1 MELSLENILNEVD
14 KIPGGLAKGKTLDD
28 IAKKHNVDKNEL
40 KKQLDKGIKV
50 EAEHTTDKA
59 AAKEIVMDHLFEDP
73 KYYDKLSKI
82 DEGTCGYNADVKT
95 GKEFKT
101 PGGIKMRKDPY
112 GLSAFAIELVKEF
125 NNDVNEVG
133 ELTATPY
140 NYFKRT
146 DDLELDGDEL
156 FGTVVYDFSAD
167 DIFYDVIFEYD
178 YDSELGKNIV
188 KVDFTANESYE
199 MTNTNEPYKIMATI
213 FSIIKKEL
221 ARDIVKNNLDIL
233 LYTPAETKTKGGEAV
248 RLRGINQRNELY
260 KAFFKKNIPHVKME
274 ETPNETRFY
283 LKENQLNEA
292 VRCKALYNTP
302 QNELVPYIKS
312 LTQFMDENLELRP
325 LPKVK
330 FVDDE
335 ANASKVLGKTAYYDP
350 QNCAITLY
358 ITDRHPKD
366 ILRSFAHEM
375 IHHMQNMQGRL
386 GNIGTQ
392 NVNQDDNLKGLE
404 EEAYQLGNILLRSW
418 ENSQDQLDEIKL
430 QPKSTGV
437 GSRLKVNFKLD
448 PSYFFYPK
456 DIKSINDVNERH
468 FGGWV
473 SSKDLPKMQGMLH
486 RDDSSMA
493 ILTIILTN
501 TNTPY
506 EHLEAWKDKLDNLKI
521 PYTDKILTQGRNFGI
536 TGIDINKY
544 IILNIEQ
551 PTNEIKLQ
559 PKNTGVA
566 GALTPEEKEWISNE
580 IYNIDIYY
588 PSNNTDP
595 DTPLEYTFINKEWIE
610 DNIERE
616 YMTFKDL
623 EIFNS
628 IHRKLKNR
636 IYTFNWGHDP
646 NIEKYPEDYD
656 LRDAVV
662 RSDYDNNNPE
672 LTITISDR
680 PDGSRGSEYGA
691 FDKDT
696 GEYLKYSDLDKIG
709 KVNEIKIQ
717 PGSTG
722 TSATPLTPEEKEWIK
737 KQVADFEVSDTP
749 QNPDEPLIYP
759 LINKNWIIYKFMT
772 PKDLELHDSIHDSIY
787 RKLKNKV
794 YTLNR
799 GYDNQVNNYPQLRNT
814 VIKANT
820 ERGNLDIILSDA
832 DDNDKYFG
840 AFDKTTG
847 EYIKYSGLN
856 EIKIQPKKT
865 GVKGKINLEF
875 FPKEPK
881 IKSYSDILNFLSIS
895 PKNFIPGIIKLKDFP
910 LMFAEIFTNSEGEI
924 SMDLEAPSNHPERYD
939 IWVQRLKDLGIPFKI
954 NHPYIDDIN
963 VEKNFNIEVNPIS

>member
-1 MELSLENILNEVD
+1 MELSLENLLNELNKV
-14 KIPGGLAKGKTLDD
+14 PGGLAKNKTLDD
-28 IAKKHNVDKNEL
+28 IAAKHGVEKDKLE
-40 KKQLDKGIKV
+40 KQLEKGIKV

-59 AAKEIVMDHLFEDP
+59 IAKEIAMDHLFEDP

-133 ELTATPY
+133 ELSSTPY
-140 NYFKRT
+140 NYVKRL

-156 FGTVVYDFSAD
+156 FGTIVYDFSAG

-178 YDSELGKNIV
+178 YDNELDKNIV

-199 MTNTNEPYKIMATI
+199 MTNANEPYKIMATI

-221 ARDIVKNNLDIL
+221 AKDIVKNNLDIL
-233 LYTPAETKTKGGEAV
+233 LYTPAETKTKGSEAV

-292 VRCKALYNTP
+292 VRCKALHNTP
-302 QNELVPYIKS
+302 QNELIPFIKS
-312 LTQFMDENLELRP
+312 LTQFMDSDIEIRP

-392 NVNQDDNLKGLE
+392 NVNQDDNLKELE

-430 QPKSTGV
+430 QPKNTGV
-437 GSRLKVNFKLD
+437 GSKLKVNFKLD

-468 FGGWV
+468 FGGWI
-473 SSKDLPKMQGMLH
+473 SSKDLPKMQGILH
-486 RDDSSMA
+486 RDDSSIV

-501 TNTPY
+501 TDTPY
-506 EHLEAWKDKLDNLKI
+506 EYLEAWKNKLDNLNI
-521 PYTDKILTQGRNFGI
+521 PYIDKILTQGRNFGI
-536 TGIDINKY
+536 TGIDVNKY
-544 IILNIEQ
+544 ITLNIEQ
-551 PTNEIKLQ
+551 STNEIKVQ

-566 GALTPEEKEWISNE
+566 GALTSEEKEWVGNQVYTVDRFYSS
-580 IYNIDIYY
+580 D
-588 PSNNTDP
+588 NTDLDS
-595 DTPLEYTFINKEWIE
+595 DTPLEYVFVNRKEIE
-610 DNIERE
+610 DDIEKE
-616 YMTFKDL
+616 YRTSKDL
-623 EIFNS
+623 ELFDS
-628 IHRKLKNR
+628 IYRKLKNR

-646 NIEKYPEDYD
+646 NIKKYPEDYD

-662 RSDYDNNNPE
+662 RSEYNNNNPE

-680 PDGSRGSEYGA
+680 LDGSYGSEYGA

-709 KVNEIKIQ
+709 KVDEIK
-717 PGSTG
+717 
-722 TSATPLTPEEKEWIK
+722 
-737 KQVADFEVSDTP
+737 V
-749 QNPDEPLIYP
+749 
-759 LINKNWIIYKFMT
+759 
-772 PKDLELHDSIHDSIY
+772 
-787 RKLKNKV
+787 
-794 YTLNR
+794 
-799 GYDNQVNNYPQLRNT
+799 
-814 VIKANT
+814 
-820 ERGNLDIILSDA
+820 
-832 DDNDKYFG
+832 
-840 AFDKTTG
+840 
-847 EYIKYSGLN
+847 
-856 EIKIQPKKT
+856 QPKKT
-865 GVKGKINLEF
+865 GIKGKINLEF
-875 FPKEPK
+875 FPNDLK
-881 IKSYSDILNFLSIS
+881 IKSYSDIYDFLKLS
-895 PKNFIPGIIKLKDFP
+895 PKNFLPGIIKLKNFP
-910 LMFAEIFTNSEGEI
+910 LMFTEIFTNNEGEI
-924 SMDLEAPSNHPERYD
+924 SMDLEANSNYPERYD
-939 IWVQRLKDLGIPFKI
+939 IWVQRLKDLGIPFKM
-954 NHPYIDDIN
+954 NHPYIEDIN
-963 VEKNFNIEVNPIS
+963 IEKNFNIEVNPIS

>member
-1 MELSLENILNEVD
+1 MELSLENLLNELNKV
-14 KIPGGLAKGKTLDD
+14 PGGLAKNKTLDD
-28 IAKKHNVDKNEL
+28 IAAKHGVEKDKLE
-40 KKQLDKGIKV
+40 KQLEKGIKV

-59 AAKEIVMDHLFEDP
+59 IAKEIAMDHLFEDP

-133 ELTATPY
+133 ELSSTPY
-140 NYFKRT
+140 NYVKRL

-156 FGTVVYDFSAD
+156 FGTIVYDFSAG

-178 YDSELGKNIV
+178 YDNELDKNIV

-199 MTNTNEPYKIMATI
+199 MTNVNEPYKIMATI

-221 ARDIVKNNLDIL
+221 AKDIVKNNLDIL
-233 LYTPAETKTKGGEAV
+233 LYTPAETKTKGSEAV

-292 VRCKALYNTP
+292 VRCKALHNTP
-302 QNELVPYIKS
+302 QNELIPFIKS
-312 LTQFMDENLELRP
+312 LTQFMDSDIEIRP

-430 QPKSTGV
+430 QPKNTGV
-437 GSRLKVNFKLD
+437 GSKLKVTFTLD

-468 FGGWV
+468 FGGWI
-473 SSKDLPKMQGMLH
+473 SSKDLPKMQGILH
-486 RDDSSMA
+486 RDDSSIV

-501 TNTPY
+501 TDTPY
-506 EHLEAWKDKLDNLKI
+506 EYLEAWKNKLDNLNI
-521 PYTDKILTQGRNFGI
+521 PYIDKILTQGRNFGI
-536 TGIDINKY
+536 TGIDVNKY
-544 IILNIEQ
+544 ITLNIEQ
-551 PTNEIKLQ
+551 STNEIKVQ

-566 GALTPEEKEWISNE
+566 GALTSEEKEWVGNQVYTVDRFYSS
-580 IYNIDIYY
+580 D
-588 PSNNTDP
+588 NTDLDS
-595 DTPLEYTFINKEWIE
+595 DTPLEYVFVNRKEIE
-610 DNIERE
+610 DDIEKE
-616 YMTFKDL
+616 YRTSKDL
-623 EIFNS
+623 ELFDS
-628 IHRKLKNR
+628 IYRKLKNR

-646 NIEKYPEDYD
+646 NIKKYPEDYD

-662 RSDYDNNNPE
+662 RSEYNNNNPE

-680 PDGSRGSEYGA
+680 LDGSYGSEYGA

-709 KVNEIKIQ
+709 KVDEIK
-717 PGSTG
+717 
-722 TSATPLTPEEKEWIK
+722 
-737 KQVADFEVSDTP
+737 V
-749 QNPDEPLIYP
+749 
-759 LINKNWIIYKFMT
+759 
-772 PKDLELHDSIHDSIY
+772 
-787 RKLKNKV
+787 
-794 YTLNR
+794 
-799 GYDNQVNNYPQLRNT
+799 
-814 VIKANT
+814 
-820 ERGNLDIILSDA
+820 
-832 DDNDKYFG
+832 
-840 AFDKTTG
+840 
-847 EYIKYSGLN
+847 
-856 EIKIQPKKT
+856 QPKKT
-865 GVKGKINLEF
+865 GIKGKINLEF
-875 FPKEPK
+875 FPNDLK
-881 IKSYSDILNFLSIS
+881 IKSYSDIYDFLKLS
-895 PKNFIPGIIKLKDFP
+895 PKNFLPGIIKLKNFP
-910 LMFAEIFTNSEGEI
+910 LMFTEIFTNNEGEI
-924 SMDLEAPSNHPERYD
+924 SMDLEANSNYPERYD
-939 IWVQRLKDLGIPFKI
+939 IWVQRLKDLGIPFKM
-954 NHPYIDDIN
+954 NHPYIEDIN
-963 VEKNFNIEVNPIS
+963 IEKNFNIEVNPIS

>member
-1 MELSLENILNEVD
+1 MELSLENLLNELNKV
-14 KIPGGLAKGKTLDD
+14 PGGLAKNKTLDD
-28 IAKKHNVDKNEL
+28 IAAKHGVEKDKLE
-40 KKQLDKGIKV
+40 KQLEKGIKV

-59 AAKEIVMDHLFEDP
+59 IAKEIAMDHLFEDP

-133 ELTATPY
+133 ELSSTPY
-140 NYFKRT
+140 DYVKRS

-156 FGTVVYDFSAD
+156 FGTIVYDFSAG

-178 YDSELGKNIV
+178 YDNELDKNIV
-188 KVDFTANESYE
+188 KVDFTADESYE
-199 MTNTNEPYKIMATI
+199 MTNANEPYKIMATI

-221 ARDIVKNNLDIL
+221 AKDIVKNNLDIL

-292 VRCKALYNTP
+292 VRCKALHNTP
-302 QNELVPYIKS
+302 QNELIPYIKS
-312 LTQFMDENLELRP
+312 LTQFMDSDIEIRP

-335 ANASKVLGKTAYYDP
+335 SNASKVLGKTAYYDP

-430 QPKSTGV
+430 QPKNTGV
-437 GSRLKVNFKLD
+437 GSKLKVNFKLD

-468 FGGWV
+468 FGGWI
-473 SSKDLPKMQGMLH
+473 SSKDLPKMQGILH
-486 RDDSSMA
+486 RDDSSIV

-501 TNTPY
+501 TDTPY
-506 EHLEAWKDKLDNLKI
+506 EYLEAWKNKLDNLNI
-521 PYTDKILTQGRNFGI
+521 PYIDKILTQGRNFGI
-536 TGIDINKY
+536 TDIDVNKY
-544 IILNIEQ
+544 ITLNIEQ
-551 PTNEIKLQ
+551 STNEIKVQ

-566 GALTPEEKEWISNE
+566 GALTSEEKEWVGNQVYTVDRFYSS
-580 IYNIDIYY
+580 D
-588 PSNNTDP
+588 NTDLDS
-595 DTPLEYTFINKEWIE
+595 DTPLEYVFVNRKEIE
-610 DNIERE
+610 DDIEKE
-616 YMTFKDL
+616 YRTSKDL
-623 EIFNS
+623 ELFDS
-628 IHRKLKNR
+628 IYRKLKNR

-646 NIEKYPEDYD
+646 NIKKYPEDYD

-662 RSDYDNNNPE
+662 RSEYNNNNPE

-680 PDGSRGSEYGA
+680 LDGSYGSEYGA

-696 GEYLKYSDLDKIG
+696 GEYLQYSDLDKIG
-709 KVNEIKIQ
+709 KVDEIK
-717 PGSTG
+717 
-722 TSATPLTPEEKEWIK
+722 
-737 KQVADFEVSDTP
+737 V
-749 QNPDEPLIYP
+749 
-759 LINKNWIIYKFMT
+759 
-772 PKDLELHDSIHDSIY
+772 
-787 RKLKNKV
+787 
-794 YTLNR
+794 
-799 GYDNQVNNYPQLRNT
+799 
-814 VIKANT
+814 
-820 ERGNLDIILSDA
+820 
-832 DDNDKYFG
+832 
-840 AFDKTTG
+840 
-847 EYIKYSGLN
+847 
-856 EIKIQPKKT
+856 QPKKT
-865 GVKGKINLEF
+865 GIKGKINLEF
-875 FPKEPK
+875 FPNDLK
-881 IKSYSDILNFLSIS
+881 IKSYSDIYDFLKLS
-895 PKNFIPGIIKLKDFP
+895 PKNFLPGIIKLKNFP
-910 LMFAEIFTNSEGEI
+910 LMFTEIFTNNEGEI
-924 SMDLEAPSNHPERYD
+924 SMDLEANSNYPERYD
-939 IWVQRLKDLGIPFKI
+939 IWVQRLKDLGIPFKM
-954 NHPYIDDIN
+954 NHPYIEDVNI
-963 VEKNFNIEVNPIS
+963 EKNFNIEVNPIS

>member
-28 IAKKHNVDKNEL
+28 IAKKHNVEKDEL
-40 KKQLDKGIKV
+40 KKQLEKGIKV

-59 AAKEIVMDHLFEDP
+59 AAKEIAMDHLFEDP

-101 PGGIKMRKDPY
+101 PGGIKMKKDPY

-133 ELTATPY
+133 ELSSTPY
-140 NYFKRT
+140 DYVKRS
-146 DDLELDGDEL
+146 DDLELDGNEL
-156 FGTVVYDFSAD
+156 FGTVVYDFSAGSV
-167 DIFYDVIFEYD
+167 FYDVIFEYD

-188 KVDFTANESYE
+188 KVDFTADESYE

-221 ARDIVKNNLDIL
+221 ANNIVKDNLDIL

-292 VRCKALYNTP
+292 VRCKALHNTP
-302 QNELVPYIKS
+302 QNELIPYIKS
-312 LTQFMDENLELRP
+312 LTQFMDSDIEIRP

-335 ANASKVLGKTAYYDP
+335 SNASKVLGKTAYYDP

-430 QPKSTGV
+430 QPKNTGV
-437 GSRLKVNFKLD
+437 GSKLKVNFKLD
-448 PSYFFYPK
+448 PSYFKYSK
-456 DIKSINDVNERH
+456 DINSLDDVDEKM

-473 SSKDLPKMQGMLH
+473 TSKDLPEIQGMLY
-486 RDDSSMA
+486 RDKSSN
-493 ILTIILTN
+493 IIINIVTDLDDN
-501 TNTPY
+501 KNIKV
-506 EHLEAWKDKLDNLKI
+506 WKDKLTKLEIPHTDKHFNSKNHGLKI
-521 PYTDKILTQGRNFGI
+521 YGI
-536 TGIDINKY
+536 SDINVNKY
-544 IILNIEQ
+544 IDLKFEQ
-551 PTNEIKLQ
+551 PTNEIKVQ
-559 PKNTGVA
+559 PKNTGIINT
-566 GALTPEEKEWISNE
+566 LTSEEKKWIDRE
-580 IYNIDIYY
+580 LW
-588 PSNNTDP
+588 NTDRDHYRDRHPSAEDP
-595 DTPLEYTFINKEWIE
+595 DVPLDHILADGPSIDVDIMDDYRDPKE
-610 DNIERE
+610 
-616 YMTFKDL
+616 L

-628 IHRKLKNR
+628 IHRKLKNKV
-636 IYTFNWGHDP
+636 YTFNYKNDSKMK
-646 NIEKYPEDYD
+646 KYPEDYD
-656 LRDAVV
+656 LRDTVV
-662 RSDYDNNNPE
+662 GAEYD
-672 LTITISDR
+672 
-680 PDGSRGSEYGA
+680 DGIPVLYVLYSGFPFGEPSNTYGA

-709 KVNEIKIQ
+709 KVDEIK
-717 PGSTG
+717 
-722 TSATPLTPEEKEWIK
+722 
-737 KQVADFEVSDTP
+737 V
-749 QNPDEPLIYP
+749 
-759 LINKNWIIYKFMT
+759 
-772 PKDLELHDSIHDSIY
+772 
-787 RKLKNKV
+787 
-794 YTLNR
+794 
-799 GYDNQVNNYPQLRNT
+799 
-814 VIKANT
+814 
-820 ERGNLDIILSDA
+820 
-832 DDNDKYFG
+832 
-840 AFDKTTG
+840 
-847 EYIKYSGLN
+847 
-856 EIKIQPKKT
+856 QPKKT
-865 GVKGKINLEF
+865 GIKGKINLEF
-875 FPKEPK
+875 FPNDLK
-881 IKSYSDILNFLSIS
+881 IKSYSDILNFLSTA
-895 PKNFIPGIIKLKDFP
+895 PKSFIPGVIKLKDFP
-910 LMFAEIFTNSEGEI
+910 LMFAEIFINSKGEI
-924 SMDLEAPSNHPERYD
+924 SMDLEANSNHPERYD
-939 IWVQRLKDLGIPFKI
+939 IWVQRLKDLGIPFNM
-954 NHPYIDDIN
+954 NHPYIDNIN

>member
-1 MELSLENILNEVD
+1 MELSLENLLNELNKV
-14 KIPGGLAKGKTLDD
+14 PGGLAKNKTLDD
-28 IAKKHNVDKNEL
+28 IAAKHGVEKDKLE
-40 KKQLDKGIKV
+40 KQLEKGIKV

-59 AAKEIVMDHLFEDP
+59 IAKEIAMDHLFEDP

-133 ELTATPY
+133 ELSSTPY
-140 NYFKRT
+140 DYVKRS

-156 FGTVVYDFSAD
+156 FGTIVYDFSAG

-178 YDSELGKNIV
+178 YDNELDKNIV
-188 KVDFTANESYE
+188 KVDFTADESYE
-199 MTNTNEPYKIMATI
+199 MTNANEPYKIMATI

-221 ARDIVKNNLDIL
+221 AKDIVKNNLDIL

-292 VRCKALYNTP
+292 VRCKALHNTP
-302 QNELVPYIKS
+302 QNELIPYIKS
-312 LTQFMDENLELRP
+312 LTQFMDSDIEIRP

-335 ANASKVLGKTAYYDP
+335 SNASKVLGKTAYYDP

-430 QPKSTGV
+430 QPKNTGV
-437 GSRLKVNFKLD
+437 GSKLKVNFKLD

-468 FGGWV
+468 FGGWI
-473 SSKDLPKMQGMLH
+473 SSKDLPKMQGILH
-486 RDDSSMA
+486 RDDSSIV

-501 TNTPY
+501 TDTPY
-506 EHLEAWKDKLDNLKI
+506 EYLEAWKNKLDNLNI
-521 PYTDKILTQGRNFGI
+521 PYIDKILTQGRNFGI
-536 TGIDINKY
+536 TGIDVNKY
-544 IILNIEQ
+544 ITLNIEQ
-551 PTNEIKLQ
+551 STNEIKVQ

-566 GALTPEEKEWISNE
+566 GALTSEEKEWVGNQVYTVDRFYSS
-580 IYNIDIYY
+580 D
-588 PSNNTDP
+588 NTDLDS
-595 DTPLEYTFINKEWIE
+595 DTPLEYVFVNRKEIE
-610 DNIERE
+610 DEIQGE
-616 YMTFKDL
+616 YRTSKDL
-623 EIFNS
+623 ELFDS

-636 IYTFNWGHDP
+636 IYTFNHGHDP
-646 NIEKYPEDYD
+646 NIKKYPEDYD

-662 RSDYDNNNPE
+662 RSEYNNNNPE

-680 PDGSRGSEYGA
+680 LDGSYGSEYGA

-696 GEYLKYSDLDKIG
+696 GEYLQYSDLDKIG
-709 KVNEIKIQ
+709 KVDEIK
-717 PGSTG
+717 
-722 TSATPLTPEEKEWIK
+722 
-737 KQVADFEVSDTP
+737 V
-749 QNPDEPLIYP
+749 
-759 LINKNWIIYKFMT
+759 
-772 PKDLELHDSIHDSIY
+772 
-787 RKLKNKV
+787 
-794 YTLNR
+794 
-799 GYDNQVNNYPQLRNT
+799 
-814 VIKANT
+814 
-820 ERGNLDIILSDA
+820 
-832 DDNDKYFG
+832 
-840 AFDKTTG
+840 
-847 EYIKYSGLN
+847 
-856 EIKIQPKKT
+856 QPKKT
-865 GVKGKINLEF
+865 GIKGKINLEF
-875 FPKEPK
+875 FPNDLK
-881 IKSYSDILNFLSIS
+881 IKSYSDIYDFLKLS
-895 PKNFIPGIIKLKDFP
+895 PKNFLPGIIKLKNFP
-910 LMFAEIFTNSEGEI
+910 LMFTEIFTNNEGEI
-924 SMDLEAPSNHPERYD
+924 SMDLEANSNYPERYD
-939 IWVQRLKDLGIPFKI
+939 IWVQRLKDLGIPFKM
-954 NHPYIDDIN
+954 NHPYIEDVNI
-963 VEKNFNIEVNPIS
+963 EKNFNIEVNPIS

>member
-1 MELSLENILNEVD
+1 MELSLENLLNELNKV
-14 KIPGGLAKGKTLDD
+14 PGGLAKNKTLDD
-28 IAKKHNVDKNEL
+28 IAAKHGVEKDKLE
-40 KKQLDKGIKV
+40 KQLEKGIKV

-59 AAKEIVMDHLFEDP
+59 IAKEIAMDHLFEDP

-133 ELTATPY
+133 ELSSTPY
-140 NYFKRT
+140 NYVKRL

-156 FGTVVYDFSAD
+156 FGTIVYDFSAG

-178 YDSELGKNIV
+178 YDNELDKNIV

-199 MTNTNEPYKIMATI
+199 MTNVNEPYKIMATI

-221 ARDIVKNNLDIL
+221 AKDIVKNNLDIL

-292 VRCKALYNTP
+292 VRCKALHNTP
-302 QNELVPYIKS
+302 QNELIPYIKS
-312 LTQFMDENLELRP
+312 LTQFMDSDIEIRP

-430 QPKSTGV
+430 QPKNTGV
-437 GSRLKVNFKLD
+437 GSKLKVTFTLD

-468 FGGWV
+468 FGGWI
-473 SSKDLPKMQGMLH
+473 SSKDLPKMQGILH
-486 RDDSSMA
+486 RDDSSIV

-501 TNTPY
+501 TDTPY
-506 EHLEAWKDKLDNLKI
+506 EYLEAWKNKLDNLNI
-521 PYTDKILTQGRNFGI
+521 PYIDKILTQGRNFGI
-536 TGIDINKY
+536 TGIDVNKY
-544 IILNIEQ
+544 ITLNIEQ
-551 PTNEIKLQ
+551 STNEIKVQ

-566 GALTPEEKEWISNE
+566 GALTSEEKEWVGNQVYTVDRFYSS
-580 IYNIDIYY
+580 D
-588 PSNNTDP
+588 NTDLDS
-595 DTPLEYTFINKEWIE
+595 DTPLEYVFVNRKEIE
-610 DNIERE
+610 DDIEKE
-616 YMTFKDL
+616 YRTSKDL
-623 EIFNS
+623 ELFDS
-628 IHRKLKNR
+628 IYRKLKNR

-646 NIEKYPEDYD
+646 NIKKYPEDYD

-662 RSDYDNNNPE
+662 RSEYNNNNPE

-680 PDGSRGSEYGA
+680 LDGSYGSEYGA

-709 KVNEIKIQ
+709 KVDEIK
-717 PGSTG
+717 
-722 TSATPLTPEEKEWIK
+722 
-737 KQVADFEVSDTP
+737 V
-749 QNPDEPLIYP
+749 
-759 LINKNWIIYKFMT
+759 
-772 PKDLELHDSIHDSIY
+772 
-787 RKLKNKV
+787 
-794 YTLNR
+794 
-799 GYDNQVNNYPQLRNT
+799 
-814 VIKANT
+814 
-820 ERGNLDIILSDA
+820 
-832 DDNDKYFG
+832 
-840 AFDKTTG
+840 
-847 EYIKYSGLN
+847 
-856 EIKIQPKKT
+856 QPKKT
-865 GVKGKINLEF
+865 GIKGKINLEF
-875 FPKEPK
+875 FPNDLK
-881 IKSYSDILNFLSIS
+881 IKSYSDIYDFLKLS
-895 PKNFIPGIIKLKDFP
+895 PKNFLPGIIKLKNFP
-910 LMFAEIFTNSEGEI
+910 LMFTEIFTNNEGEI
-924 SMDLEAPSNHPERYD
+924 SMDLEANSNYPERYD
-939 IWVQRLKDLGIPFKI
+939 IWVQRLKDLGIPFKM
-954 NHPYIDDIN
+954 NHPYIEDIN
-963 VEKNFNIEVNPIS
+963 IEKNFNIEVNPIS

>member
-28 IAKKHNVDKNEL
+28 IAKKHNVEKDEL
-40 KKQLDKGIKV
+40 EKQLEKGIKV

-59 AAKEIVMDHLFEDP
+59 AAKEIAMDHLFEDP

-101 PGGIKMRKDPY
+101 PGGIKMKKDPY

-133 ELTATPY
+133 ELSSTPY
-140 NYFKRT
+140 DYVKRS
-146 DDLELDGDEL
+146 DDLELDGNEL
-156 FGTVVYDFSAD
+156 FGTVVYDFSAGSV
-167 DIFYDVIFEYD
+167 FYDVIFEYD

-221 ARDIVKNNLDIL
+221 ANNIVKDNLDIL

-292 VRCKALYNTP
+292 VRCKALHNTP
-302 QNELVPYIKS
+302 QNELIPFIKS
-312 LTQFMDENLELRP
+312 LTQFMDSDIEIRP

-335 ANASKVLGKTAYYDP
+335 SNASKVLGKTAYYDP

-386 GNIGTQ
+386 GNISTQ

-430 QPKSTGV
+430 QPKNTGV
-437 GSRLKVNFKLD
+437 GSKLKVNFKLD

-473 SSKDLPKMQGMLH
+473 SSKDLPKMQGMLY

-493 ILTIILTN
+493 ILTIILTD

-506 EHLEAWKDKLDNLKI
+506 EHLEAWKNKLDNLNI

-536 TGIDINKY
+536 TGIDVNKY

-551 PTNEIKLQ
+551 STNEIKVQ

-566 GALTPEEKEWISNE
+566 GALTSEEKEWIGNQVYTVDRFYSS
-580 IYNIDIYY
+580 D
-588 PSNNTDP
+588 NTDLDS
-595 DTPLEYTFINKEWIE
+595 DTPLEYVFVTRKEIE
-610 DNIERE
+610 DEIEGE
-616 YMTFKDL
+616 YRTPKDL
-623 EIFNS
+623 ELFDS
-628 IHRKLKNR
+628 IHRKLKNK
-636 IYTFNWGHDP
+636 IYTFNHGHDP
-646 NIEKYPEDYD
+646 NIKKYPEDYD

-662 RSDYDNNNPE
+662 RAEYSNNNPE

-680 PDGSRGSEYGA
+680 LDGSYGSEYGA

-696 GEYLKYSDLDKIG
+696 GEYLQYSDLDKIG
-709 KVNEIKIQ
+709 KVDEIK
-717 PGSTG
+717 
-722 TSATPLTPEEKEWIK
+722 
-737 KQVADFEVSDTP
+737 V
-749 QNPDEPLIYP
+749 
-759 LINKNWIIYKFMT
+759 
-772 PKDLELHDSIHDSIY
+772 
-787 RKLKNKV
+787 
-794 YTLNR
+794 
-799 GYDNQVNNYPQLRNT
+799 
-814 VIKANT
+814 
-820 ERGNLDIILSDA
+820 
-832 DDNDKYFG
+832 
-840 AFDKTTG
+840 
-847 EYIKYSGLN
+847 
-856 EIKIQPKKT
+856 QPKKT
-865 GVKGKINLEF
+865 GIKGKINLEF
-875 FPKEPK
+875 FPNDLK
-881 IKSYSDILNFLSIS
+881 IKSYSDIYDFMKLS
-895 PKNFIPGIIKLKDFP
+895 PKNFLPGIIKLKNFP
-910 LMFAEIFTNSEGEI
+910 LMFAEIFTNNEGEI
-924 SMDLEAPSNHPERYD
+924 SMDLEANSNYPERYD
-939 IWVQRLKDLGIPFKI
+939 IWVQRLKDLGIPFKM
-954 NHPYIDDIN
+954 NHPYIEDIN
-963 VEKNFNIEVNPIS
+963 IEKNFNIEVNPIS

>member
-1 MELSLENILNEVD
+1 MELSLENLLNELNKV
-14 KIPGGLAKGKTLDD
+14 PGGLAKNKTLDD
-28 IAKKHNVDKNEL
+28 IAAKHGVEKDKLE
-40 KKQLDKGIKV
+40 KQLEKGIKV

-59 AAKEIVMDHLFEDP
+59 IAREIAMDHLFEDP

-133 ELTATPY
+133 ELSSTPY
-140 NYFKRT
+140 NYVKRL

-156 FGTVVYDFSAD
+156 FGTIVYDFSAG

-178 YDSELGKNIV
+178 YDNELDKNIV

-199 MTNTNEPYKIMATI
+199 MTNANEPYKIMATI

-221 ARDIVKNNLDIL
+221 AKDIVKNNLDIL

-292 VRCKALYNTP
+292 VRCKALHNTP
-302 QNELVPYIKS
+302 QNELIPFIKS
-312 LTQFMDENLELRP
+312 LTQFMDSDIEIRP

-335 ANASKVLGKTAYYDP
+335 SNASKVLGKTAYYDP

-430 QPKSTGV
+430 QPKNTGV
-437 GSRLKVNFKLD
+437 GSKLKVNFKLD

-468 FGGWV
+468 FGGWI
-473 SSKDLPKMQGMLH
+473 SSKDLPKMQGILH
-486 RDDSSMA
+486 RDDSSIV

-501 TNTPY
+501 TDTPY
-506 EHLEAWKDKLDNLKI
+506 EYLEAWKNKLDNLNI
-521 PYTDKILTQGRNFGI
+521 PYIDKILTQGRNFGI
-536 TGIDINKY
+536 TGIDVNKY
-544 IILNIEQ
+544 ITLNIEQ
-551 PTNEIKLQ
+551 STNEIKVQ

-566 GALTPEEKEWISNE
+566 GALTSEEKEWVGNQVYTVDRFYSS
-580 IYNIDIYY
+580 D
-588 PSNNTDP
+588 NTDLDS
-595 DTPLEYTFINKEWIE
+595 DTPLEYVFVNRKEIE
-610 DNIERE
+610 DEIQGE
-616 YMTFKDL
+616 YRTSKDL
-623 EIFNS
+623 ELFDS
-628 IHRKLKNR
+628 IHRKLKNK
-636 IYTFNWGHDP
+636 IYTFNHGHDP
-646 NIEKYPEDYD
+646 NIKKYPEDYD

-662 RSDYDNNNPE
+662 RAEYSHNNPE

-680 PDGSRGSEYGA
+680 LDGSYGSEYGA

-696 GEYLKYSDLDKIG
+696 GEYLQYSDLDKIG
-709 KVNEIKIQ
+709 KVDEIK
-717 PGSTG
+717 
-722 TSATPLTPEEKEWIK
+722 
-737 KQVADFEVSDTP
+737 V
-749 QNPDEPLIYP
+749 
-759 LINKNWIIYKFMT
+759 
-772 PKDLELHDSIHDSIY
+772 
-787 RKLKNKV
+787 
-794 YTLNR
+794 
-799 GYDNQVNNYPQLRNT
+799 
-814 VIKANT
+814 
-820 ERGNLDIILSDA
+820 
-832 DDNDKYFG
+832 
-840 AFDKTTG
+840 
-847 EYIKYSGLN
+847 
-856 EIKIQPKKT
+856 QPKKT
-865 GVKGKINLEF
+865 GIKGKINLEF
-875 FPKEPK
+875 FPNDLK
-881 IKSYSDILNFLSIS
+881 IKSYSDIYDFLKLS
-895 PKNFIPGIIKLKDFP
+895 PKNFLPGIIKLKNFP
-910 LMFAEIFTNSEGEI
+910 LMFTEIFTNNEGEI
-924 SMDLEAPSNHPERYD
+924 SMDLEANSNYPERYD
-939 IWVQRLKDLGIPFKI
+939 IWVQRLKDLGIPFKM
-954 NHPYIDDIN
+954 NHPYIEDIN
-963 VEKNFNIEVNPIS
+963 IEKNFNIEVNPIS

>member
-1 MELSLENILNEVD
+1 MELSLENLLNELNKV
-14 KIPGGLAKGKTLDD
+14 PGGLAKNKTLDD
-28 IAKKHNVDKNEL
+28 IATKHGVEKDKLE
-40 KKQLDKGIKV
+40 KQLEKGIKV

-59 AAKEIVMDHLFEDP
+59 IAKEIAMDHLFEDP

-133 ELTATPY
+133 ELSSTPY
-140 NYFKRT
+140 DYVKRS

-156 FGTVVYDFSAD
+156 FGTIVYDFSAG

-178 YDSELGKNIV
+178 YDNELDKNIV
-188 KVDFTANESYE
+188 KVDFTADESYE
-199 MTNTNEPYKIMATI
+199 MTNANEPYKIMATI

-221 ARDIVKNNLDIL
+221 AKDIVKNNLDIL

-292 VRCKALYNTP
+292 VRCKALHNTP
-302 QNELVPYIKS
+302 QNELIPYIKS
-312 LTQFMDENLELRP
+312 LTQFMDSDIEIRP

-430 QPKSTGV
+430 QPKNTGV
-437 GSRLKVNFKLD
+437 GSKLKVNFKLD

-468 FGGWV
+468 FGGWI
-473 SSKDLPKMQGMLH
+473 SSKDLPKMQGILH
-486 RDDSSMA
+486 RDDSSIV

-501 TNTPY
+501 TDTPY
-506 EHLEAWKDKLDNLKI
+506 EYLEAWKNKLDNLNI
-521 PYTDKILTQGRNFGI
+521 PYIDKILTQGRNFGI
-536 TGIDINKY
+536 TDIDVNKY
-544 IILNIEQ
+544 ITLNIEQ
-551 PTNEIKLQ
+551 STNEIKVQ

-566 GALTPEEKEWISNE
+566 GALTSEEKEWVGNQVYTVDRFYSS
-580 IYNIDIYY
+580 D
-588 PSNNTDP
+588 NTDLDS
-595 DTPLEYTFINKEWIE
+595 DTPLEYVFVNRKEIE
-610 DNIERE
+610 DEIQGE
-616 YMTFKDL
+616 YRTSKDL
-623 EIFNS
+623 ELFDS

-646 NIEKYPEDYD
+646 NIKKYPEDYD

-662 RSDYDNNNPE
+662 RSEYNNNNPE

-680 PDGSRGSEYGA
+680 LDGSYGSEYGA

-696 GEYLKYSDLDKIG
+696 GEYLQYSDLDKIG
-709 KVNEIKIQ
+709 KVDEIK
-717 PGSTG
+717 
-722 TSATPLTPEEKEWIK
+722 
-737 KQVADFEVSDTP
+737 V
-749 QNPDEPLIYP
+749 
-759 LINKNWIIYKFMT
+759 
-772 PKDLELHDSIHDSIY
+772 
-787 RKLKNKV
+787 
-794 YTLNR
+794 
-799 GYDNQVNNYPQLRNT
+799 
-814 VIKANT
+814 
-820 ERGNLDIILSDA
+820 
-832 DDNDKYFG
+832 
-840 AFDKTTG
+840 
-847 EYIKYSGLN
+847 
-856 EIKIQPKKT
+856 QPKKT
-865 GVKGKINLEF
+865 GIKGKINLEF
-875 FPKEPK
+875 FPNDLK
-881 IKSYSDILNFLSIS
+881 IKSYSDIYDFLKLS
-895 PKNFIPGIIKLKDFP
+895 PKNFLPGIIKLKNFP
-910 LMFAEIFTNSEGEI
+910 LMFTEIFTNNEGEI
-924 SMDLEAPSNHPERYD
+924 SMDLEANSNYPERYD
-939 IWVQRLKDLGIPFKI
+939 IWVQRLKDLGIPFKM
-954 NHPYIDDIN
+954 NHPYIEDIN
-963 VEKNFNIEVNPIS
+963 IEKNFNIEVNPIS